1 MARVK
6 PVFDLDP
13 SSREAIIDTLTDL
26 LRAES
31 DVVFAYVY
39 GSFAGEDEFRD
50 IDVGLFLANSPDQ
63 RTARAL
69 EISGRLST
77 RAGYPVD
84 VRPLNAAPVT
94 FLFHV
99 LYAGRLL
106 VSRNDELLADLIE
119 RTARSYHDI
128 APLLREST
136 VEAFGHDAQP

>member
-6 PVFDLDP
+6 PVFELAP
-13 SSREAIIDTLTDL
+13 SSRESIIDQVTDL
-26 LRAES
+26 LRADS
-31 DVVFAYVY
+31 DVVFAYVH
-39 GSFAGEDEFRD
+39 GSFVGGGEFRD

-69 EISGRLST
+69 EISGRLSA

-84 VRPLNAAPVT
+84 VRALNDAPVS

-99 LYAGRLL
+99 LHAGRLL

-136 VEAFGHDAQP
+136 VDAFGHDAQP